1 MDIFTFPH
9 AGHTYRECCW
19 SSNFLRI
26 FLMAPPYLVPY
37 FPTMP
42 TFLVLLAID
51 LLNIIKSTLNNF
63 FFFKLNLIKIN
74 QNKQK
79 QKLYEK
85 VKKKKR

>member
-1 MDIFTFPH
+1 
-9 AGHTYRECCW
+9 
-19 SSNFLRI
+19 
-26 FLMAPPYLVPY
+26 MAPPYLVPY